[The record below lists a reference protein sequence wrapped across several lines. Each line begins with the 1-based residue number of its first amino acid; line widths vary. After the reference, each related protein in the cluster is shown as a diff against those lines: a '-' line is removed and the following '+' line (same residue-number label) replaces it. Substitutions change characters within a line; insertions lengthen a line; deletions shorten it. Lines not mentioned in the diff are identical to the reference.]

1 MCFILNIFNSC
12 KTASPK
18 KPSPHAPTN
27 ILVNSN
33 NQPGSRANS
42 LTINNRNGDNNI
54 QARSTSQRDKHRS
67 KQNIAE
73 FDSDE
78 LTDLEININNNP
90 GVREKLLS
98 TSHRLIHQANKSNSS
113 KKQQAKKSNIEEQTL
128 VETNLKYRNISDYC
142 NDCGYYCCECD
153 QDSTCESVSRRS
165 PSHQTNPSASVL
177 CKQSRESSLNEEEF
191 YNDLNSPYLDFK
203 PEFPTSNTSNSINQ
217 LDSPLRKEYSTNN
230 NNYISQYSSSNSITT
245 QKTLTNKLS
254 NESMNS
260 LNNNN
265 NNADIERYLGKLNV
279 SAQSPKL
286 SHIPLKDL
294 KTSIDNISLTD
305 VSKAVLPRP
314 IASGSPKRPMMNMNM
329 GMNMVLG
336 SPKLGLEK
344 VNKKKN
350 TFVFTH
356 SELRPQDDADLSRE
370 LEKEKKDTYNRQH
383 KMKHSKGGKIT
394 ISSNQIFEFKESEL
408 RELGQ
413 IGNGEFGT
421 VHKALHVPSQTL
433 MAIKRIGPTV
443 GNQVERKKVLKELD
457 FVLNAFENQFV
468 VKFYGV
474 KFNNEPADCLI
485 CMELMDTSLEK
496 FYKFVY
502 GTKKEE
508 IPEEILGKVV
518 VATVSALD
526 YLKEKHSIIHRDVKP
541 SNMLVNKHGEIKMCD
556 FGISG
561 KLVDSIAASRDA
573 GCQLYMAVSLIFI

>member
-1 MCFILNIFNSC
+1 
-12 KTASPK
+12 
-18 KPSPHAPTN
+18 
-27 ILVNSN
+27 
-33 NQPGSRANS
+33 
-42 LTINNRNGDNNI
+42 
-54 QARSTSQRDKHRS
+54 
-67 KQNIAE
+67 
-73 FDSDE
+73 
-78 LTDLEININNNP
+78 
-90 GVREKLLS
+90 
-98 TSHRLIHQANKSNSS
+98 
-113 KKQQAKKSNIEEQTL
+113 
-128 VETNLKYRNISDYC
+128 
-142 NDCGYYCCECD
+142 
-153 QDSTCESVSRRS
+153 
-165 PSHQTNPSASVL
+165 
-177 CKQSRESSLNEEEF
+177 
-191 YNDLNSPYLDFK
+191 
-203 PEFPTSNTSNSINQ
+203 
-217 LDSPLRKEYSTNN
+217 
-230 NNYISQYSSSNSITT
+230 
-245 QKTLTNKLS
+245 
-254 NESMNS
+254 MNS

-314 IASGSPKRPMMNMNM
+314 IASGSPKRPMMNM

-443 GNQVERKKVLKELD
+443 GNQVERKR
-457 FVLNAFENQFV
+457 
-468 VKFYGV
+468 
-474 KFNNEPADCLI
+474 
-485 CMELMDTSLEK
+485 SL
-496 FYKFVY
+496 
-502 GTKKEE
+502 
-508 IPEEILGKVV
+508 
-518 VATVSALD
+518 
-526 YLKEKHSIIHRDVKP
+526 R
-541 SNMLVNKHGEIKMCD
+541 
-556 FGISG
+556 
-561 KLVDSIAASRDA
+561 
-573 GCQLYMAVSLIFI
+573 SLILC